1 MARPRR
7 RSAATTSLVGD
18 PARARPGVVR
28 TVSGVHQREGMNRR
42 DDMGEQ
48 LLAEHPRGEQ
58 WLQLD
63 VTVAN
68 LTFDQLERLARLV
81 EATPGLAPVREQLIA
96 ALPET
101 GELAGRL
108 ASRWVRWAGLFGL
121 PQPDLTRSR
130 RHVLGHPYRLT
141 TSTELDPLYLN
152 GVLGV
157 FDAGLGITAAPATP
171 DGESAYERLTA
182 AWRRVCLPSRFTPA
196 SAYGPHTQ
204 PALALLRQ
212 ARDLAPATAAR
223 VLAART
229 ALDPRAWSAARS
241 EVHDAGIG
249 WGFPFRSQS
258 LFWEAVPAAEAAA
271 DQSPTDPALADALWG
286 AAAAH
291 AFTGRLTP
299 ATAALLRTPWQ
310 AALRPHPI
318 I

>member
-1 MARPRR
+1 
-7 RSAATTSLVGD
+7 
-18 PARARPGVVR
+18 
-28 TVSGVHQREGMNRR
+28 MNER
-42 DDMGEQ
+42 DDLGER
-48 LLAEHPRGEQ
+48 LLAEHPRGAQ

-68 LTFDQLERLARLV
+68 LGFEQLERLAGMV
-81 EATPGLAPVREQLIA
+81 EASAGLSAVRGQLIA
-96 ALPET
+96 ALPEQ

-121 PQPDLTRSR
+121 PQPDLSLSP
-130 RHVLGHPYRLT
+130 RHVLGHPYRLV
-141 TSTELDPLYLN
+141 TSAELDPAYVQ
-152 GVLGV
+152 GVVAV
-157 FDAGLGITAAPATP
+157 FDAGLGIAAAPVTP
-171 DGESAYERLTA
+171 DGDVACERLTA

-212 ARDLAPATAAR
+212 ARDLAPGTAAR
-223 VLAART
+223 VLAARIG
-229 ALDPRAWSAARS
+229 LDPAAWSGART
-241 EVHDAGIG
+241 EVSDAGIE

-271 DQSPTDPALADALWG
+271 RQSPTDPALADALWG

-310 AALRPHPI
+310 AALRPHTPA
-318 I
+318 